1 MKFSEWKNIFIKDN
15 VLRDIYATCGNV
27 KALETFVEITIANE
41 GTLF

>member
-1 MKFSEWKNIFIKDN
+1 MEKHFHQRQRLE
-15 VLRDIYATCGNV
+15 RYIYATCGNV